1 MIVVSKVRDLHD
13 LRKSKRRVEEELRE
27 MTDSDR
33 RKTQQLRDL
42 YEQNKQE
49 VIRLTK
55 KTDIDIRKLVCSENT
70 I

>member
-1 MIVVSKVRDLHD
+1 M
-13 LRKSKRRVEEELRE
+13 EEELRE

-55 KTDIDIRKLVCSENT
+55 KTDIDIRKLVCSEITFKTYISNANSYV
-70 I
+70 